1 MNLHVVCE
9 PSCTLLFFWMCSAVL
24 FCYMHCIRKVL
35 QAKGLLV
42 LCVKVIYEG
51 RGLANSVFF
60 MKCGATTFLYCFL

>member
-1 MNLHVVCE
+1 MWSVNLHVLCYFFE
-9 PSCTLLFFWMCSAVL
+9 CGQLFF

-60 MKCGATTFLYCFL
+60 LK